1 MNHAERCPVCGGR
14 GKLPA
19 KLGEDVG
26 GTGELVRF
34 VALCHGCDG
43 KGWVVVPDD
52 GVVEMKNEKTKTNE
66 FPR

>member
-14 GKLPA
+14 GKLPPE
-19 KLGEDVG
+19 LGEEVN

-34 VALCHGCDG
+34 VNLCHGCDG

-52 GVVEMKNEKTKTNE
+52 CVEEKMTKGKE
-66 FPR
+66 K